1 MAQEGSFM
9 GKPGL
14 LSRAFNIQLETWKL
28 VVT

>member
-14 LSRAFNIQLETWKL
+14 LSCAFNIQLDAREII
-28 VVT
+28 VT